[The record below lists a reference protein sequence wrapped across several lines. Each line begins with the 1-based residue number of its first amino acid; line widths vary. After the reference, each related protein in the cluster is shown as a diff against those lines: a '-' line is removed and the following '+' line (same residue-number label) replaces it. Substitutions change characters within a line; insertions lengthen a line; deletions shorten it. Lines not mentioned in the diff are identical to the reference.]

1 MPHGSTT
8 VQSPGNTATAMQFRR
23 GSAGSFKVAAPVP
36 DNQTM
41 KWILIVA
48 AVFALIY
55 WLRTRRDRK

>member
-1 MPHGSTT
+1 
-8 VQSPGNTATAMQFRR
+8 MQFGRA
-23 GSAGSFKVAAPVP
+23 SAGSFKVAASAP

-48 AVFALIY
+48 VALALVY

>member
-1 MPHGSTT
+1 MKRFAASAPILL
-8 VQSPGNTATAMQFRR
+8 QSRR
-23 GSAGSFKVAAPVP
+23 GSAASVKVTAPAP

-41 KWILIVA
+41 KWILTVA

>member
-1 MPHGSTT
+1 
-8 VQSPGNTATAMQFRR
+8 MQFGR
-23 GSAGSFKVAAPVP
+23 GSAGSFKVAAPAS

-48 AVFALIY
+48 VAFALIY

>member
-1 MPHGSTT
+1 
-8 VQSPGNTATAMQFRR
+8 MQFRR

-41 KWILIVA
+41 KWILLVA
-48 AVFALIY
+48 AVFALFY

>member
-1 MPHGSTT
+1 
-8 VQSPGNTATAMQFRR
+8 
-23 GSAGSFKVAAPVP
+23 VAASAP

-41 KWILIVA
+41 KWILTVA

>member
-1 MPHGSTT
+1 
-8 VQSPGNTATAMQFRR
+8 
-23 GSAGSFKVAAPVP
+23 
-36 DNQTM
+36 M